1 MTEAETPTERRRRL
15 LEEVPALQQSDPQRH
30 AALVGEAAQIDA
42 TFANDARTIQHRFQ
56 QIQAW
61 AQQQQAQAFATYAR
75 EQDAAFDKANPE
87 LQDAAKHKAAQLDA
101 VTYLR
106 DNGLTDEQIAWTWQ
120 TQPWFRATG
129 TQQALFDAS
138 QFRKIKKGIAAGR
151 SRANEEKLRAMPPV
165 QRPGASGQV
174 VSNDSD
180 SLGGCAGS
188 VPHPPHGNGPC
199 DFCGVPAQMRKLAGR

>member
-1 MTEAETPTERRRRL
+1 MTEAETPAERRRRL

-87 LQDAAKHKAAQLDA
+87 LQDAAKH
-101 VTYLR
+101 
-106 DNGLTDEQIAWTWQ
+106 E
-120 TQPWFRATG
+120 
-129 TQQALFDAS
+129 
-138 QFRKIKKGIAAGR
+138 
-151 SRANEEKLRAMPPV
+151 
-165 QRPGASGQV
+165 

-188 VPHPPHGNGPC
+188 VPHPRMATDLATSAVCPLRCGN
-199 DFCGVPAQMRKLAGR
+199 